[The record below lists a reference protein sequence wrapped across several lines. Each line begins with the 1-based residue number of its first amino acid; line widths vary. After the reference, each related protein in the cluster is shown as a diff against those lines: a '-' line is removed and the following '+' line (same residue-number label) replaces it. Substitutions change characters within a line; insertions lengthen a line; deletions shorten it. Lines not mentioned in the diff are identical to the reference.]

1 MSSKCYNKIKEYTRT
16 PAAPAESEDVM
27 NENLIGYIDDILDEY
42 KDQEIAKQAGAYE
55 AALYMIK
62 IHLEILNKSN
72 TPESNEKP
80 LF

>member
-1 MSSKCYNKIKEYTRT
+1 
-16 PAAPAESEDVM
+16 M
-27 NENLIGYIDDILDEY
+27 NENLIGYIEDILDEY

-62 IHLEILNKSN
+62 IQLEILKKSN

-80 LF
+80 LFWGFNFFGIIILQKRYTPRSV

>member
-1 MSSKCYNKIKEYTRT
+1 
-16 PAAPAESEDVM
+16 M
-27 NENLIGYIDDILDEY
+27 NENLIGYIEDILDEY

-62 IHLEILNKSN
+62 IQLEITQKTNSS
-72 TPESNEKP
+72 ESNEKP